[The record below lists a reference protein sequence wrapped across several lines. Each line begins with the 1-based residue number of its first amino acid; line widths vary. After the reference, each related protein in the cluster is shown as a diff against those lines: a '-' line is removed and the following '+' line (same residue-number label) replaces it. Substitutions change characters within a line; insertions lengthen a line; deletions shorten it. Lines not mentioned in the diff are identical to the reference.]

1 MVEFSDWQPAPN
13 IRDDVALYELE
24 NEAFDPEGL
33 VLDAMRVAAPW
44 TRRRLIDLGCGTGYW
59 LPGYAAEAA
68 HVVGVEPDPMLRRL
82 AEERM
87 AGSARVTIE
96 AGSAE
101 HLPFAD
107 ASVDVVH
114 ARFAYFFGPGA
125 ERGLAEVLRV
135 LAPGGSLVAVDNDH
149 LHGEFAELL
158 ARAATKYTMRDQGIV
173 AAWWRDHGA
182 THIDVLSEWAFCSRE
197 DLEAILSNEFRDG
210 SAEPWLKDH
219 PDRTSLSYGYT
230 IYVVSSSTAV
240 APDTDPLLD
249 GLA

>member
-13 IRDDVALYELE
+13 IRDNVALYELE

-33 VLDAMRVAAPW
+33 VLDAMRAVAPW
-44 TRRRLIDLGCGTGYW
+44 RGRRLIDLGCGTGYW
-59 LPGYAAEAA
+59 LSLYAAEAA
-68 HVVGVEPDPMLRRL
+68 HVVGVEPDPMLRRV
-82 AEERM
+82 AEKRM
-87 AGSARVTIE
+87 AGTAGVTIA

-101 HLPFAD
+101 HLPFPD

-135 LAPGGSLVAVDNDH
+135 LASGGSLVVVDNDH

-158 ARAATKYTMRDQGIV
+158 AGAATKYTTRNQGTV
-173 AAWWRDHGA
+173 STWWRDHGA
-182 THIDVLSEWAFCSRE
+182 RSVDVLSEWVFSSRE
-197 DLEAILSNEFRDG
+197 DLEAVLSNEFRDG

-230 IYVVSSSTAV
+230 IYVVTSSSRTEA
-240 APDTDPLLD
+240 LR
-249 GLA
+249 